1 MIQKKKTHK
10 TWQPS
15 KKENILKKKKKQKQE
30 RKVDFKN
37 IIIPAS

>member
-15 KKENILKKKKKQKQE
+15 KKENILKKKKKKE

-37 IIIPAS
+37 IIISASQL

>member
-15 KKENILKKKKKQKQE
+15 KKENILKKKKKE

-37 IIIPAS
+37 IIISAS